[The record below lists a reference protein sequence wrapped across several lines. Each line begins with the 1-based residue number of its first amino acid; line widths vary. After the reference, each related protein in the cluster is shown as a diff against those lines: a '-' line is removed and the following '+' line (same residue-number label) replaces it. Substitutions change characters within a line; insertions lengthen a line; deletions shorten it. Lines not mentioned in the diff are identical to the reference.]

1 MYRISVRHHF
11 DAAHYLRGYGGRC
24 EQVHGHRFQAV
35 VAVQAE
41 GLNDIGVAYDFA
53 ELKRH
58 LSEVVERFDHVC
70 LNDIPP
76 FNRVNPSSENIAAAI
91 YEEVQ
96 TKLKGAPVRLVSVE
110 VWESPDSCATYTG

>member
-1 MYRISVRHHF
+1 
-11 DAAHYLRGYGGRC
+11 
-24 EQVHGHRFQAV
+24 
-35 VAVQAE
+35 VQAE
-41 GLNDIGVAYDFA
+41 GLNEIGVAYDFV

-58 LSEVVERFDHVC
+58 LGEIVGQFDHVC